1 MQHYGDRFKMA
12 SLPQAYAPRHTLVR
26 MFQLAAMKPYVYVS
40 GPSGSG
46 KTISTRLWLE
56 ESGREAIWIGLDK
69 SNDSLASFYSLFC
82 MGLCSAQPDNIEMEA
97 ILKNEYFG
105 SAPVE
110 HAIRIASAFKPGSR
124 HYAIVL
130 DNLQMVQR
138 TEVRKS
144 LSSVL
149 AALHGSIV
157 VVLLT
162 QEPFASIRLTE
173 AERQSCTHI
182 DASDLAFAPEEV
194 RILYRAHGQTITA
207 HEAQAICSFT
217 GGLAIN
223 VMALAS
229 GSGRT
234 GKQSRN
240 KLLETCFEEDYW
252 SRWDDATKGFLV
264 KTSIVEE
271 VTPRLAQLLTEV
283 GDARSILDKLA
294 SETFFVSK
302 VGEETYRY
310 HHLMRSYLYG
320 KITDDGRKTIDALH
334 IKAAEYYYGGNDV
347 FLARR
352 YAMLSGNTELIAKTS
367 FEMSSSKGTISTEE
381 FINTYRAFLDLVDH
395 EELCKQHPYLYS
407 QFAGYFV
414 VLGKADEA
422 YRCFD
427 ELTKRLRTIAV
438 HHTRFLPDALLIMLI
453 DPRKKLGNTIAAVS
467 KLPFLPNLSDRLEW
481 STITGQLPFAHRS
494 GRDYSEFFDDE
505 AIKQGGKVAASLLGE
520 RGFVLASMIRAG
532 LLWEQNRL
540 DEAMAIL
547 NDLRG
552 SIRKI
557 VSNELVFCHLIQS
570 AALYNT
576 MKIEGL
582 FNEAITQAEAFVNN
596 LENAC
601 FQPNFEAF
609 KARLALTDGNREAA
623 REWLDRYYVIDAEYI
638 EQFRY
643 YCRFTT
649 VRAYLVLG
657 MTAKAETNLEKLKST
672 GCAFNRPLDVAEAL
686 VLQTALDWALGKRK
700 EATDRLTEALVAT
713 QADGA
718 VRVIADEGAAVLP
731 ALKQVKAHAGKD
743 DGSSLTLEHLNKVIA
758 SAREQAVR
766 TRGVTYWIAPQP
778 VKLSKQ
784 QKRILSLVAQGR
796 KNAEIASETGLALST
811 VKFHLQEAYRKL
823 DVNNAED
830 AVQRAREGG
839 LLQGSSER

>member
-26 MFQLAAMKPYVYVS
+26 TFQLAVTKPYVYVS

-56 ESGREAIWIGLDK
+56 DSGREAIWIGLDK
-69 SNDSLASFYSLFC
+69 SNDSLTSFYLLLC
-82 MGLCSAQPDNIEMEA
+82 MGLCSVQPDNIEMEA
-97 ILKNEYFG
+97 LLANDSFS

-110 HAIRIASAFKPGSR
+110 HAIRIASAFRPSSK
-124 HYAIVL
+124 HYALIL
-130 DNLQMVQR
+130 DNLQMIQR
-138 TEVRKS
+138 EEVRKS

-149 AALHGSIV
+149 SALPESIV

-162 QEPFASIRLTE
+162 QEPFSSIRLTK
-173 AERQSCTHI
+173 AERQSCAHI
-182 DASDLAFAPEEV
+182 NAHDLAFTPEEV
-194 RILYRAHGQTITA
+194 QILYRAHGRTITI
-207 HEAQAICSFT
+207 HEAQAICSLT

-223 VMALAS
+223 VIALAS
-229 GSGRT
+229 GSNRT
-234 GKQSRN
+234 EKQSKN
-240 KLLETCFEEDYW
+240 KLLEACLEEDYW
-252 SRWDDATKGFLV
+252 SRWSDATKEFLV

-271 VTPRLAQLLTEV
+271 VTPRLAQLLAEV
-283 GDARSILDKLA
+283 GDARSRLDRLV
-294 SETFFVSK
+294 SETFFISK

-310 HHLMRSYLYG
+310 HHLLRSYLYG
-320 KITDDGRKTIDALH
+320 KITDDDRKTIDALH
-334 IKAAEYYYGGNDV
+334 AKAAEYYHKGNDV

-352 YAMLSGNTELIAKTS
+352 CAMLSGNTELIAKTS
-367 FEMSSSKGTISTEE
+367 FEMSGSKGTISTEE
-381 FINTYRAFLDLVDH
+381 FINTYREFLDLVDH

-407 QFAGYFV
+407 QFAGYFI
-414 VLGKADEA
+414 VLGKANEA

-427 ELTKRLRTIAV
+427 ELTKRLGTIAV

-453 DPRKKLGNTIAAVS
+453 DPRKRLGNTITAVS

-505 AIKQGGKVAASLLGE
+505 AIRQGTEVVTALLGE
-520 RGFVLASMIRAG
+520 RGFTLASMIRAG

-540 DEAMAIL
+540 DEAAATL
-547 NDLRG
+547 DGLRG
-552 SIRKI
+552 STRKKT
-557 VSNELVFCHLIQS
+557 SNELVFCHLIQS

-582 FNEAITQAEAFVNN
+582 FNEAITQAEAFVGK
-596 LENAC
+596 LENAY

-609 KARLALTDGNREAA
+609 KTRLALADGNREAA
-623 REWLDRYYVIDAEYI
+623 REWLDRYYVIDTEYI
-638 EQFRY
+638 EQFRC
-643 YCRFTT
+643 YCHFTT
-649 VRAYLVLG
+649 VRAYMVLG
-657 MTAKAETNLEKLKST
+657 ITAKAESYLEKLKST
-672 GCAFNRPLDVAEAL
+672 GYAFNRPLDVAEAL
-686 VLQTALDWALGKRK
+686 ALQTALKWALGKKK
-700 EATDRLTEALVAT
+700 EAVASLTEALVIT
-713 QADGA
+713 QVGGA
-718 VRVIADEGAAVLP
+718 VRVIADEGAAVFP
-731 ALKQVKAHAGKD
+731 ALKQVRAHDEKD
-743 DGSSLTLEHLNKVIA
+743 RGASLALDHLDKVLA
-758 SAREQAVR
+758 SAREQAAR
-766 TRGVTYWIAPQP
+766 TRGVTCWIAPQP

-796 KNAEIASETGLALST
+796 KNAEIASEAGLALST